1 MDDALEFLEDYDLD
15 EARLKLLMELGRVT
29 KAAAI
34 HAKNGNI
41 LKAVEVLT
49 ASTCSV
55 DHVRPTIEYLLIG
68 LRQSLTLGVLP
79 ASSPTASK
87 LLVYADQLDKG
98 AMTEPEINEVS
109 PFHPFV
115 RQVLHPGTS
124 SSQCSKQSDVLTTR
138 VSAHSPRLSLG

>member
-49 ASTCSV
+49 ASVHGV
-55 DHVRPTIEYLLIG
+55 DHARPMIEYLLTG

-79 ASSPTASK
+79 TSNSTASK
-87 LLVYADQLDKG
+87 LLVYTDKLDSG
-98 AMTEPEINEVS
+98 AMTEQEVNEVS
-109 PFHPFV
+109 PSHPFD
-115 RQVLHPGTS
+115 RRVLHLTPPARNVS
-124 SSQCSKQSDVLTTR
+124 SDSTC
-138 VSAHSPRLSLG
+138 